1 MTNVTKQAR
10 FARQLLAFVVVG
22 AALGNGY
29 ARDLIW
35 VGGAAGADAKKWDL
49 TTLNWRVA
57 GDETMT
63 PVAFES
69 GDNVRFDD
77 TATSFAVSM
86 QQTAPTKNE
95 LQYNIGNVVF
105 SNDVNNYSWEIA
117 FDYTWTQA
125 RGAMG
130 SIDKWGVADLTINS
144 RFDATGN
151 FTCHAGKDNLSHA

>member
-1 MTNVTKQAR
+1 MAMSSVMMKLR
-10 FARQLLAFVVVG
+10 FAALIACS
-22 AALGNGY
+22 AAGIAV

-35 VGGAAGADAKKWDL
+35 VGGAEGADAKKWDL

-77 TATSFAVSM
+77 TATSFTVSM

-117 FDYTWTQA
+117 FDT
-125 RGAMG
+125 
-130 SIDKWGVADLTINS
+130 
-144 RFDATGN
+144 
-151 FTCHAGKDNLSHA
+151 

>member
-1 MTNVTKQAR
+1 MELKKNGKNLGCKFCFAIAFGIAVTTS
-10 FARQLLAFVVVG
+10 
-22 AALGNGY
+22 

-35 VGGAAGADAKKWDL
+35 VGGAEGADAKKWDL

-57 GDETMT
+57 GDETRT

-69 GDNVRFDD
+69 GDNVLFDD

-86 QQTAPTKNE
+86 QQTAPTINE

-117 FDYTWTQA
+117 FDTYWTQK

-130 SIDKWGVADLTINS
+130 SVDKWGAGDLTIND
-144 RFDATGN
+144 RFE
-151 FTCHAGKDNLSHA
+151 